1 MSTLRELK
9 TRIGSVASTQKTTS
23 AMKMIS
29 SSKMRKATGQLQRLS
44 PYRHMVQHV
53 ISHLLVTDQQFESPL
68 IVERDV
74 QRLALV
80 VFGSDDCLC
89 GGFNVNI
96 FKQLLVSIQEVRKQ
110 YGPQVGI
117 TVIPVGKKM
126 TKAVQKIVGK
136 NIDKTLVKIVGTD
149 IQMERVALNTRSGN
163 EELYAFTDLMKKHF
177 LEHDYDRIEMLY
189 MHFISTGKQVFT
201 REQLLPVSYQGLAD
215 NVDPRAANSPC
226 LFEPDAN
233 TIFNTVLPLHIK
245 SMLQDVFIQST
256 ASEQSAR
263 VMAMQAASD
272 NAKELLDELQLE
284 YNKLRQQGITTELL
298 DILGGQVE
306 R

>member
-53 ISHLLVTDQQFESPL
+53 ISHLLVTDQQFDSPL
-68 IVERDV
+68 ITEREV
-74 QRLALV
+74 NSVALV
-80 VFGSDDCLC
+80 VFGSDDGLC

-96 FKQLLVSIQEVRKQ
+96 FKQLLLSIQQVRNE
-110 YGPQVGI
+110 YGNAVDI
-117 TVIPVGKKM
+117 TVVPVGKKM
-126 TKAVQKIVGK
+126 TKAVEKYIRKYKV
-136 NIDKTLVKIVGTD
+136 V
-149 IQMERVALNTRSGN
+149 QMEKVALNTRSDSEG
-163 EELYAFTDLMKKHF
+163 LYAFTDLMKTRF
-177 LEHDYDRIEMLY
+177 LEHTYDRVEMLY

-245 SMLQDVFIQST
+245 SMLQDVFIQSM

>member
-53 ISHLLVTDQQFESPL
+53 ISHLLVTDQQFDSPL
-68 IVERDV
+68 IAERDV
-74 QRLALV
+74 QRVALV
-80 VFGSDDCLC
+80 VFGSDDGLC
-89 GGFNVNI
+89 GGFNVSI
-96 FKQLLVSIQEVRKQ
+96 FKQLLGTIKQVRDE
-110 YGPQVGI
+110 YGAQVGI
-117 TVIPVGKKM
+117 TIVPVGKKM
-126 TKAVQKIVGK
+126 AKAVSKIAGK
-136 NIDKTLVKIVGTD
+136 D
-149 IQMERVALNTRSGN
+149 IQVETVALNTRSGS
-163 EELYAFTDLMKKHF
+163 EELYAFTDLMKTRF
-177 LEHDYDRIEMLY
+177 LERTFDRVEMLY

-233 TIFNTVLPLHIK
+233 TIFNAVLPLHIK

>member
-53 ISHLLVTDQQFESPL
+53 ISHLLVTDQQFDSPL
-68 IVERDV
+68 IAERDV
-74 QRLALV
+74 QRVALV
-80 VFGSDDCLC
+80 VFGSDDGLC

-96 FKQLLVSIQEVRKQ
+96 FKQLLGTIKQVRDE
-110 YGPQVGI
+110 YGAQVGI
-117 TVIPVGKKM
+117 TIVPVGKKM
-126 TKAVQKIVGK
+126 AKAVSKIAGK
-136 NIDKTLVKIVGTD
+136 D
-149 IQMERVALNTRSGN
+149 IQVEKVALNTRSGS
-163 EELYAFTDLMKKHF
+163 EELYAFTDLMKTRF
-177 LEHDYDRIEMLY
+177 LERTFDRVEMLY

-233 TIFNTVLPLHIK
+233 TIFNTVLPRHVK

>member
-44 PYRHMVQHV
+44 PYRQMVQHV
-53 ISHLLVTDQQFESPL
+53 ISHLLVTDQQFDSPL
-68 IVERDV
+68 IATRDV
-74 QRLALV
+74 QRVALV
-80 VFGSDDCLC
+80 VFGSDDGLC

-96 FKQLLVSIQEVRKQ
+96 FKQLLVNIKEVRQ
-110 YGPQVGI
+110 QFGQQVGI
-117 TVIPVGKKM
+117 TVVPVGKKM
-126 TKAVQKIVGK
+126 TKAVQKIAGK
-136 NIDKTLVKIVGTD
+136 D
-149 IQMERVALNTRSGN
+149 IQMERVTLNTRSDS
-163 EELYAFTDLMKKHF
+163 EELYAFTDLLKTRFM
-177 LEHDYDRIEMLY
+177 EHTFDRVEMLY

-245 SMLQDVFIQST
+245 SMLQDVFIQSA

>member
-53 ISHLLVTDQQFESPL
+53 ISHLLVTDQQFDSPL
-68 IVERDV
+68 IAEREV
-74 QRLALV
+74 HRVGLV
-80 VFGSDDCLC
+80 VFGSDDGLC

-96 FKQLLVSIQEVRKQ
+96 FKQLLASIQEVREQ
-110 YGPQVGI
+110 YGKQVGI
-117 TVIPVGKKM
+117 TIVPVGKKM
-126 TKAVQKIVGK
+126 AKAVEKIAVG
-136 NIDKTLVKIVGTD
+136 D
-149 IQMERVALNTRSGN
+149 IQMERVALNTRSDS
-163 EELYAFTDLMKKHF
+163 EELYAFTDLMKTRF
-177 LEHDYDRIEMLY
+177 LEGTFDRVEMCY

-245 SMLQDVFIQST
+245 SMLQDVFIQSA

-272 NAKELLDELQLE
+272 NAKELLDELHLE

>member
-53 ISHLLVTDQQFESPL
+53 ISHLLVTDQHFDSPL
-68 IVERDV
+68 IAERDV
-74 QRLALV
+74 QRVALV
-80 VFGSDDCLC
+80 VFGSDDGLC

-96 FKQLLVSIQEVRKQ
+96 FKQLLVTIKQVRNE
-110 YGPQVGI
+110 YGAQVGI
-117 TVIPVGKKM
+117 TIVPVGKKM
-126 TKAVQKIVGK
+126 AKAVSKIAGK
-136 NIDKTLVKIVGTD
+136 D
-149 IQMERVALNTRSGN
+149 IQVEKVALNTRSGS
-163 EELYAFTDLMKKHF
+163 EELYAFTDLMKTRF
-177 LEHDYDRIEMLY
+177 LERTFDRVEMLY

-272 NAKELLDELQLE
+272 NAKELLDSLQLE

>member
-1 MSTLRELK
+1 
-9 TRIGSVASTQKTTS
+9 
-23 AMKMIS
+23 MKMIS

-44 PYRHMVQHV
+44 PYRTMVQHV

-68 IVERDV
+68 IAEREV
-74 QRLALV
+74 NRVALV
-80 VFGSDDCLC
+80 VFGSDDGLC

-96 FKQLLVSIQEVRKQ
+96 FKNLLDTIKQVRKH
-110 YGPQVGI
+110 YGNKVAV
-117 TVIPVGKKM
+117 TVVPVGKKL
-126 TKAVQKIVGK
+126 TKAAQKIASDDLQVE
-136 NIDKTLVKIVGTD
+136 T
-149 IQMERVALNTRSGN
+149 VALNTRSGS
-163 EELYAFTDLMKKHF
+163 EQLYEFTDMLKTRF
-177 LEHDYDRIEMLY
+177 LEGTFDRVEVLY
-189 MHFISTGKQVFT
+189 MHFISNGKQVFT
-201 REQLLPVSYQGLAD
+201 HEQLLPVSYQGLAQE
-215 NVDPRAANSPC
+215 VDPRAANSPC

-245 SMLQDVFIQST
+245 SMLQDVFIQSA

>member
-44 PYRHMVQHV
+44 PYRQMVQHV
-53 ISHLLVTDQQFESPL
+53 ISHLLVTDQQFDSPL
-68 IVERDV
+68 IADRDV
-74 QRLALV
+74 QRVALV
-80 VFGSDDCLC
+80 VFGSDDGLC

-96 FKQLLVSIQEVRKQ
+96 FKQLLTTIKAVRNE
-110 YGPQVGI
+110 YGAQVGI

-126 TKAVQKIVGK
+126 TKAVNKIVGK
-136 NIDKTLVKIVGTD
+136 D
-149 IQMERVALNTRSGN
+149 IQMEKVALNTRSDS
-163 EELYAFTDLMKKHF
+163 EDLYAFTDLMKTRF
-177 LEHDYDRIEMLY
+177 LERTYDRVEMLY
-189 MHFISTGKQVFT
+189 MHFISTGKQVFS

-245 SMLQDVFIQST
+245 SMLQDVFIQSA

>member
-53 ISHLLVTDQQFESPL
+53 ISHLLVTDQQFDSPL
-68 IVERDV
+68 IAEREV
-74 QRLALV
+74 QRVALV
-80 VFGSDDCLC
+80 VFGSDDGLC

-96 FKQLLVSIQEVRKQ
+96 FKQLLVTIDEVRRQ
-110 YGPQVGI
+110 YGDQVGI
-117 TVIPVGKKM
+117 TVVPVGKKM
-126 TKAVQKIVGK
+126 AKAVDKIGGVQ
-136 NIDKTLVKIVGTD
+136 V
-149 IQMERVALNTRSGN
+149 ERVALNTRSGS
-163 EELYAFTDLMKKHF
+163 EDLYAFTDLMKTRF
-177 LEHDYDRIEMLY
+177 LEHTFDRVEMLY

-233 TIFNTVLPLHIK
+233 TIFNTVLPLHVK
-245 SMLQDVFIQST
+245 SMLQDVFIQSA

>member
-53 ISHLLVTDQQFESPL
+53 ISHLLVTDQQFDSPL
-68 IVERDV
+68 IADRDV
-74 QRLALV
+74 HRVALV
-80 VFGSDDCLC
+80 VFGSDDGLC

-96 FKQLLVSIQEVRKQ
+96 FKQVLATIKQVRKE
-110 YGPQVGI
+110 YGSNVGI
-117 TVIPVGKKM
+117 TLIPVGKKM
-126 TKAVQKIVGK
+126 AKAVAKIVGK
-136 NIDKTLVKIVGTD
+136 D
-149 IQMERVALNTRSGN
+149 IQMERVALNTRSDSEG
-163 EELYAFTDLMKKHF
+163 LYAFTDLMKTRF
-177 LEHDYDRIEMLY
+177 LERTYDRVEMLY

-201 REQLLPVSYQGLAD
+201 REQLLPVSYQGLTD

-245 SMLQDVFIQST
+245 SMLQDVFIQSA